1 MKKII
6 LLAIINF
13 LSHSLFA
20 QNDSILNTE
29 IDAVKSHLIKL
40 SSELESLQLDF
51 TNQNKSLDYFR
62 NILSKTKDDYL
73 EIVAKV
79 DTIENFAI
87 SNREMLISESQVL
100 ESRIEQ
106 RSEIVQSNLSA
117 LNNDLENSR
126 LYWIIVTLTIV
137 LIWGLVAWVLGKR
150 ITSSKTDIE
159 TQINSTKKSLEEESI
174 KLDSKLVEVLESQ
187 LKIHQAESSSAIS
200 NPVTEKEDHSL
211 ALKVADE
218 IVRMQKN
225 ISRMDEGIKGLK
237 PLEKGI
243 ERIQSNFAANG
254 YEMVNLLNKD
264 YEDRMNLD
272 VINFLEDYN
281 LEKGKKIITKII
293 KPQVNFNGVLIQRA
307 QVEVSQN

>member
-6 LLAIINF
+6 LGTIIG
-13 LSHSLFA
+13 LSSFTGVAQSDSLINVEVTSLK
-20 QNDSILNTE
+20 QQLKEQSTE
-29 IDAVKSHLIKL
+29 IQKL
-40 SSELESLQLDF
+40 SGKYQAQRNSLIEKGNAISKLNQENQSLKGKLDSVSNIVS
-51 TNQNKSLDYFR
+51 TNGN
-62 NILSKTKDDYL
+62 N
-73 EIVAKV
+73 IVA
-79 DTIENFAI
+79 I
-87 SNREMLISESQVL
+87 SRDLGTKIQETGDIADSK
-100 ESRIEQ
+100 I
-106 RSEIVQSNLSA
+106 SA
-117 LNNDLENSR
+117 LNSDVDKNR
-126 LYWIIVTLTIV
+126 LYWIIGTLATL
-137 LIWGLVAWVLGKR
+137 LIGGIIFWLLGKR
-150 ITSSKTDIE
+150 ITSSKTDVE
-159 TQINSTKKSLEEESI
+159 SQINNTKKSLEEESI

-187 LKIHQAESSSAIS
+187 LKIQQAESSSTPS
-200 NPVTEKEDHSL
+200 SSTPEKDDHSL

-225 ISRMDEGIKGLK
+225 ISRMDEGTKGLK

-243 ERIQSNFAANG
+243 ERIQANFAANG

-272 VINFLEDYN
+272 VINFLEDDN

>member
-6 LLAIINF
+6 LGTIIG
-13 LSHSLFA
+13 LSSFVAVAQSDSLINVEVTSLK
-20 QNDSILNTE
+20 QQLKEQSIE
-29 IDAVKSHLIKL
+29 IEKL
-40 SSELESLQLDF
+40 SGKYQAQRNSLIEKGNAISKLNQENQSLKGKLDSVSNIVS
-51 TNQNKSLDYFR
+51 TNGN
-62 NILSKTKDDYL
+62 NI
-73 EIVAKV
+73 V
-79 DTIENFAI
+79 AI
-87 SNREMLISESQVL
+87 SNDLGTKIQETGDIADSK
-100 ESRIEQ
+100 I
-106 RSEIVQSNLSA
+106 SA
-117 LNNDLENSR
+117 LNSDVDKNR
-126 LYWIIVTLTIV
+126 LYWIIGTLATL
-137 LIWGLVAWVLGKR
+137 LIGGVIFWLLGKR
-150 ITSSKTDIE
+150 ITSSKTDVE
-159 TQINSTKKSLEEESI
+159 SQINNTKKSLEEESI

-187 LKIHQAESSSAIS
+187 LKIQQAESSSTPS
-200 NPVTEKEDHSL
+200 SSTPEKEDHSL

-225 ISRMDEGIKGLK
+225 ISRMDEGTKGLK

-243 ERIQSNFAANG
+243 ERIQANFAANG

-272 VINFLEDYN
+272 VINFLEDDN